1 MLPSPVLSGGGS
13 GRLCVSRPAL
23 ILRSSEAV
31 LSACSRLVVPL
42 CLLRFVS
49 VIMDAAAAAAAV
61 AAEEEE
67 TAEKINKSSI
77 GSGAGPRHDGA
88 LRATKISWSSVGGR
102 WWRQCGGGG
111 CSSEAKHRPAAKDRN
126 TTEPSQQ

>member
-49 VIMDAAAAAAAV
+49 VIMDAAAAAAV

-77 GSGAGPRHDGA
+77 GSGAGPRHDFTCNKDQ
-88 LRATKISWSSVGGR
+88 LVVGEGF
-102 WWRQCGGGG
+102 C
-111 CSSEAKHRPAAKDRN
+111 
-126 TTEPSQQ
+126 